1 MFVLVEYFDAFPKI
15 TVNDFVT
22 VRHFFCVCVCVR
34 RATETPGG
42 QKLDI

>member
-15 TVNDFVT
+15 TVNDFDT
-22 VRHFFCVCVCVR
+22 VRHFFCVCVR